1 MKKEVV
7 VVKIGSSVLLTQRQK
22 LDEFRIAELAHQLA
36 ALKKT
41 NINAALVVSGAVACG
56 LKSVAMAGDYYFA
69 KTLAAGIGQAML
81 TSTFERI
88 FSQCGLLIAQIL
100 ITKRDLAQRE
110 ETQRLA
116 ATIKAYVEMDVVPL
130 INEND
135 VIALNDFGGN
145 DFLAVDIAQLL
156 QATRLVVLS
165 TMKGSEFGVGGG
177 IAKQAALQKA
187 EQLGIKSLIV
197 NGKLKNILLKTI

>member
-7 VVKIGSSVLLTQRQK
+7 VVKIGSGVLLTQRQK

-36 ALKKT
+36 CLKKS
-41 NINAALVVSGAVACG
+41 NIGVALVVSGAVACG
-56 LKSVAMAGDYYFA
+56 LKSMPMAGDYYFA

-88 FSQCGLLIAQIL
+88 FSQCGLLVAQIL
-100 ITKRDLAQRE
+100 ITKRDLAQRG

-116 ATIKAYVEMDVVPL
+116 ATIKAYVEIDVVPL

-145 DFLAVDIAQLL
+145 DFLAVEIAHLL
-156 QATRLVVLS
+156 QATRLVILS
-165 TMKGSEFGVGGG
+165 TMKGSGFGVGGKVG
-177 IAKQAALQKA
+177 KQAALKRAA
-187 EQLGIKSLIV
+187 EMGINSSIAD
-197 NGKLKNILLKTI
+197 GKLKNVLLKTV